1 MKQTQKDTQQTE
13 REVIIAIY
21 VIDISVVIYF
31 P

>member
-1 MKQTQKDTQQTE
+1 MKQIQKDTQQTE

>member
-1 MKQTQKDTQQTE
+1 MKQIQKDTQQTE
-13 REVIIAIY
+13 SEVIIAIY